1 MDIAALT
8 DRVEVIDVL
17 NRYATACDMR
27 DWTLFDEVFTSDA
40 ETNFGNRFV
49 FSSRSAGYGKNA

>member
-17 NRYATACDMR
+17 NRHATACDTR

-49 FSSRSAGYGKNA
+49 LSSRKAGYGKNA